1 MTQQSLGMETLSI
14 FIDGKRMTHIRDE
27 KYHDEIDEDYKD
39 LFIVKENFPYINS
52 FTRPSIRTMLA
63 PREGFIF
70 AGLLLE
76 NDLEIILRD
85 NLLLLSNFKISLNDN
100 FDELIY
106 PPVDTYP
113 NQVRSD
119 IKEYLKNIK
128 KGVIGR
134 MELNYTKSFEKKH
147 F

>member
-1 MTQQSLGMETLSI
+1 METLSI

-39 LFIVKENFPYINS
+39 SFIVKENFPYINS

-134 MELNYTKSFEKKH
+134 MELNYTGRGVVVSWWS
-147 F
+147 